1 LVLRQASCLSYNANV
16 ELVVREVHG
25 YLYGLGTKVTIGIF
39 LILRV
44 ELP

>member
-1 LVLRQASCLSYNANV
+1 LVLRQVSCLSYNANV
-16 ELVVREVHG
+16 ELVVREVHE
-25 YLYGLGTKVTIGIF
+25 YLYGFRTEFTIGIF